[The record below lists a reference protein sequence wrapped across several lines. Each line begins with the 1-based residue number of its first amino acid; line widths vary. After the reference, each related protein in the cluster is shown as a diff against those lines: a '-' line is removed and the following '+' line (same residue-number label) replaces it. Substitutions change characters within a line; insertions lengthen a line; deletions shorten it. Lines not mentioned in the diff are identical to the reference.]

1 MLYIVNSFSLNMI
14 SGYKISEILIKKLDI
29 SEVRDM
35 LMKEEFVSA
44 IGHKATAE
52 FLSKLLGIEIP
63 ANRIM
68 VKLGISDKILVFQ
81 LGVRLEEGK
90 VLSEDEIRNMP
101 YEFYVIKLMLGTI
114 YE

>member
-1 MLYIVNSFSLNMI
+1 MIYIANSFSLNMI
-14 SGYKISEILIKKLDI
+14 SAYAISEIRIRKLQI
-29 SEVRDM
+29 SEVRDL

-63 ANRIM
+63 MNRIM
-68 VKLGISDKILVFQ
+68 LKLGISDKILVFQ

-90 VLSEDEIRNMP
+90 VLSEDEIRNIP
-101 YEFYVIKLMLGTI
+101 YEFYVIELMEGVMH
-114 YE
+114 E

>member
-1 MLYIVNSFSLNMI
+1 MLYISNAFSMNMI
-14 SGYKISEILIKKLDI
+14 SDYAISEILIRKLDI

-63 ANRIM
+63 MNRIM
-68 VKLGISDKILVFQ
+68 VKLGISDTILVFQ

-90 VLSEDEIRNMP
+90 VLSEDEIRNIP
-101 YEFYVIKLMLGTI
+101 FEFYVIKLMLGTM
-114 YE
+114 YA